1 MEIIVTFL
9 GILELIKL
17 GRIKIE
23 QDYMFD
29 DIRITY
35 LASDIIE
42 MEEEGF

>member
-17 GRIKIE
+17 GRIQIVQEKS
-23 QDYMFD
+23 FD

-35 LASDIIE
+35 LATDIIQ
-42 MEEEGF
+42 MEEVGF